1 MHAERSPEVS
11 DINNTTAA
19 GLFTKKRGLTCAS
32 SYQAEVFPD
41 GSDEDEVRGQG
52 FRFQLPLELGPKL
65 PEGYVRQNSGGE
77 EKGQGKLPYI
87 HSVILE
93 IAIELLLT

>member
-1 MHAERSPEVS
+1 MTLMHAERSPKVS
-11 DINNTTAA
+11 DFNNTTAA

-52 FRFQLPLELGPKL
+52 FRFQLPLELRPEL
-65 PEGYVRQNSGGE
+65 PESYVRQNPREE
-77 EKGQGKLPYI
+77 EKGKKSY
-87 HSVILE
+87 
-93 IAIELLLT
+93 LTFNKY